1 MKQLFVIR
9 HAKSSWAM
17 SGQPDFDRPLNDRG
31 LRDAPHMAKRL
42 SEAGIQLDAILS
54 SPANRA
60 ITTAAFF
67 AECFGISFEAIVQLP
82 QLYHAP
88 PEVFYQVIALHI
100 PDTAHSVAIFAHNP
114 GITEFVNTTRTRLIV
129 DMPTCAIVGI
139 TAEVEKWA
147 DWQAS
152 KKRHLLFDF
161 PKNEGL

>member
-1 MKQLFVIR
+1 MKQLFIIR

-31 LRDAPHMAKRL
+31 LRDAPEMAQRL
-42 SEAGIQLDAILS
+42 WDAGIMLDSIIS

-60 ITTAAFF
+60 ITTATFF
-67 AECFGISFEAIVQLP
+67 AKRFGIALDSIVQLP

-88 PEVFYQVIALHI
+88 PDVFYEVIAQHI
-100 PDTAHSVAIFAHNP
+100 PDSAQSVAIFAHNP
-114 GITEFVNTTRTRLIV
+114 GITEFVNSTRTGLIV

-139 TAEVEKWA
+139 TSDLEKWA

-152 KKRHLLFDF
+152 KKRLLLFDY
-161 PKNEGL
+161 PKNR

>member
-17 SGQPDFDRPLNDRG
+17 SGQPDFERPLNDRG
-31 LRDAPHMAKRL
+31 LRDAPDMAQRL
-42 SEAGIQLDAILS
+42 WDAGIRLDLILS

-60 ITTAAFF
+60 LTTAIFF
-67 AECFGISFEAIVQLP
+67 ADRFGIAHEAIVQLP

-88 PEVFYQVIALHI
+88 PEVFYEVIAQHI
-100 PDTAHSVAIFAHNP
+100 PDRAASVAIFAHNP

-139 TAEVEKWA
+139 EAPISSWKE
-147 DWQAS
+147 WQGI
-152 KKRHLLFDF
+152 KKKLLLYDY
-161 PKNEGL
+161 PKNG

>member
-31 LRDAPHMAKRL
+31 LRDAPDMALRL
-42 SEAGIQLDAILS
+42 WDAGIRLDAILS

-60 ITTAAFF
+60 ITTATFF
-67 AECFGISFEAIVQLP
+67 AQQFGIAPEAIVQLP

-88 PEVFYQVIALHI
+88 PDVFYEVIAQHL
-100 PDTAHSVAIFAHNP
+100 PDTAHAVAIFAHNP

-139 TAEVEKWA
+139 TSEVEKWA

-152 KKRHLLFDF
+152 KKQHLLFDY
-161 PKNEGL
+161 PKNG